1 MQPLWAGLLSYT
13 TEGTDQ
19 LELLPVLR
27 GNTGKPAMRKI
38 EEQMLHALRTGAD
51 WRSGNTSVD
60 WSHNAA
66 SFGGSCAVVRL
77 HGNRIGIYHPGSG
90 ALTLEDGEGWR
101 TSTTKSRLNA
111 LVDLVPCR
119 CGVYQHRGEWRF
131 QRSDGTSEPWDGCR
145 VVEFDAYS
153 AQWNV

>member
-1 MQPLWAGLLSYT
+1 
-13 TEGTDQ
+13 
-19 LELLPVLR
+19 
-27 GNTGKPAMRKI
+27 MRKI
-38 EEQMLHALRTGAD
+38 EEQMLHAIRTGAD
-51 WRSGNTSVD
+51 WKSGNTSVD

-66 SFGGSCAVVRL
+66 TFGGSCAVVRL

-131 QRSDGTSEPWDGCR
+131 QRSDGTSEAVGRLPCCGVRCLLRTVERVTLDGSDPTCYTCTVR
-145 VVEFDAYS
+145 PTLRLTT
-153 AQWNV
+153 